1 MSEMDIPDR
10 VVAEERLWRFKA
22 MVIRV
27 TPGTFL
33 SFNNPVPV
41 HTVGIG
47 GRSKLIGCAVLYVE
61 GGDIIA
67 DGVLDYATPERLDIE
82 TGQRQWWLTPVT
94 KNGFIKELILDT
106 QGLSRDHLSIGT
118 PLL

>member
-1 MSEMDIPDR
+1 MDIPDR
-10 VVAEERLWRFKA
+10 IVTEERLWRFKA

-27 TPGTFL
+27 SPGAVFAFT
-33 SFNNPVPV
+33 NPVPV
-41 HTVGIG
+41 YTVGN
-47 GRSKLIGCAVLYVE
+47 RATSKLIGCAVLYLE
-61 GGDIIA
+61 GKDIIA

-94 KNGFIKELILDT
+94 KNGQISQLILDT
-106 QGLSRDHLSIGT
+106 QGLSLEHLSIGT